1 MTAPVPRP
9 LTPRERAALDALLS
23 VELDGAA
30 ELRDQARYAVVS
42 ETCDCGC
49 PSIDFAHPADTGG
62 MHVRVYADV
71 NGSDD
76 GLFLYTVGPWLGGIE
91 YVGVSAQDP
100 DVFPEPGLLTIT
112 PVH

>member
-1 MTAPVPRP
+1 MTGCP
-9 LTPRERAALDALLS
+9 LTPRERAVLDAPLS
-23 VELDGAA
+23 VEPDGAA
-30 ELRDQARYAVVS
+30 ELRAQARHAVVS

-49 PSIDFAHPADTGG
+49 PSVDFAHPADTRG
-62 MHVRVYADV
+62 MRVRVNAAV

-100 DVFPEPGLLTIT
+100 DVFPEPDLLTIT
-112 PVH
+112 PVY